1 MPTAAQDAFVKE
13 VFGVDPAQYQSA
25 SGVGGAPADG
35 QGAATQPD
43 ASGKGTGVPDTPV
56 RLDDDISPAR
66 QLPRPM
72 PPDCEILRDVVPGP
86 DNFVLCKLHGHIVD
100 LDTKQIVAETLKDF
114 ETDHPEY
121 RPLPMPMLADCSP
134 ERDKVPG
141 PANHLLCRTHGHVVD
156 IATKQVIAWSVKDY
170 IRRHPR
176 SQPAHAAA
184 PRTGPSPEPPK
195 PDPPKP
201 DPAVEPDEPTPS
213 DDSRTVETQL
223 RDKANGVSILIGEFE
238 SKQDK
243 TREALGVYPNALQD
257 GNFFP
262 CLSEALGARELLAR
276 VEAPIHAFREA
287 AGKYVAGGDQKE
299 LGALGKASQDLLDAL
314 KQFSQAMEKLYFC
327 LLTPPPLESG
337 PAPEG
342 EDELDW
348 TGRQLKKFEDAD
360 RLRKGMQVQFNL
372 DLKPLWDL
380 GVEIAGELDV
390 LHYMTQLLA
399 DP

>member
-13 VFGVDPAQYQSA
+13 VFGVDPAKYQSA
-25 SGVGGAPADG
+25 SRAGGAPADG
-35 QGAATQPD
+35 HDAATEPN
-43 ASGKGTGVPDTPV
+43 AIGNGTRVPETPV
-56 RLDDDISPAR
+56 PLNEDASPAR

-72 PPDCEILRDVVPGP
+72 PPDCEILRGVVPGP

-114 ETDHPEY
+114 EADHPEY
-121 RPLPMPMLADCSP
+121 RALPMPMLADCSP
-134 ERDKVPG
+134 ERGKVPG

-156 IATKQVIAWSVKDY
+156 IATKQVIAWSVNDY

-195 PDPPKP
+195 PDP
-201 DPAVEPDEPTPS
+201 AGAPDEPTPG
-213 DDSRTVETQL
+213 DDSRPVEAQL

-243 TREALGVYPNALQD
+243 TREGLDVYPNSLNEGNAL
-257 GNFFP
+257 P
-262 CLSEALGARELLAR
+262 CLGEALAARALLAK

-299 LGALGKASQDLLDAL
+299 LGELAKASQDLLDAL
-314 KQFSQAMEKLYFC
+314 NQFAQAMERLYFC
-327 LLTPPPLESG
+327 LMTPPPLETG
-337 PAPEG
+337 PAPDG
-342 EDELDW
+342 EDPTDW
-348 TGRQLKKFEDAD
+348 TERQLKTYEDAD
-360 RLRKGMQVQFNL
+360 RLRGGMQAQFKL
-372 DLKPLWDL
+372 ELKPLWDL
-380 GVEIAGELDV
+380 GAEIAGELDV